1 MKIEYSA
8 QKLIRQMDALGF
20 VEATVG
26 TRYIREA
33 VEIAHELDRAMMCKD
48 IYPELAK
55 RHGVT
60 PAAVERAIRTAVAK
74 AKGSP
79 FWDFQWREIGGWG
92 VTTNSEVIMRLLRE
106 CQYEN

>member
-1 MKIEYSA
+1 MKIEYST
-8 QKLIRQMDALGF
+8 QKLIRKMDSLGF

-33 VEIAHELDRAMMCKD
+33 VQIAHELDRAMMCKD

-55 RHGVT
+55 RHNVT
-60 PAAVERAIRTAVAK
+60 PSAVEKAIRTAVSK

-79 FWDFQWREIGGWG
+79 FWEYQWEEIGGWG
-92 VTTNSEVIMRLLRE
+92 DPTNSEVIMRLLRE
-106 CQYEN
+106 CQYAN